1 MKKGDIL
8 EWRAVNGV
16 CRGIVTKSENGQ
28 LICKV
33 NERTCFPLEDL
44 LKSPSIKLISAQS
57 L

>member
-1 MKKGDIL
+1 MKEGDIL
-8 EWRAVNGV
+8 EWKVVNGI

-33 NERTCFPLEDL
+33 DDRTSFPLQDVSIS
-44 LKSPSIKLISAQS
+44 KSLRIVSAQS